1 MQLRMLFLIA
11 LIFAEAASAQTP
23 DEGLRSKIRA
33 VHYPRLAEQARIQGV
48 VHLNVKSGVVSVVGG
63 HPLLY
68 PTAIESA
75 KVLGS
80 IQGNTDVEMTYHFVL
95 VDNTTS
101 VPTRFTVPRGNVFE
115 RAVLRVFGRK
125 TVRVLVED
133 RCEEGAPPANDVRI
147 AGAVVEVWILGQI
160 HCLQV
165 DRATLLAE
173 RQSGSRGSAASD

>member
-1 MQLRMLFLIA
+1 MPRRLPRKL
-11 LIFAEAASAQTP
+11 P

-33 VHYPRLAEQARIQGV
+33 VHYSPIAEAARIQGV
-48 VHLNVKSGVVSVVGG
+48 VHLKVKSGGVSVVGG

-75 KVLGS
+75 KALGS
-80 IQGNTDVEMTYHFVL
+80 IQGDTDVEMTYHFVL

-101 VPTRFTVPRGNVFE
+101 VPTRFTAPRGNVFE

-147 AGAVVEVWILGQI
+147 AGAVVEVWIFGQI
-160 HCLQV
+160 HCPEINS
-165 DRATLLAE
+165 ATLVAQ
-173 RQSGSRGSAASD
+173 R